1 MVFQNLVEPH
11 PLEWLMGIAT
21 PPNEI
26 TSRLECLFSRGIYMS
41 KKRKL
46 PVRVIGRSYITT
58 TGLVTSTKDGVA
70 RDFEGSLESDFSM
83 LMDFD
88 WKVDSY
94 LPQPFVVDYADP
106 SGRPRT
112 YTPDYFMRFKVRG
125 MKPLLVEVKSTQSI
139 EKEGDLHHW
148 QTEAGERF
156 ARQHGWRFKVYTED
170 EIRTPYLRNAKFLRR
185 FRTYSPQ
192 QKDINAVRDILAAK
206 GEIAVEALVEHAV
219 TVLNHSITAPHD
231 LHEVRLRLLSVVW
244 WHIAEGFLYVDLE
257 QLVTN
262 QSPIRPR
269 GDGELVYSPFK

>member
-1 MVFQNLVEPH
+1 MVFHKLVEPH

-58 TGLVTSTKDGVA
+58 TGLVASTKDGVA

-83 LMDFD
+83 IMDFD

-106 SGRPRT
+106 SGRRRT
-112 YTPDYFMRFKVRG
+112 YTPDYFLRFKVRG
-125 MKPLLVEVKSTQSI
+125 MKPMLVEVKSTQSI
-139 EKEGDLHHW
+139 EKEGDLHRW

-156 ARQHGWRFKVYTED
+156 ARQHGWRFKVFTED

-185 FRTYSPQ
+185 FRTYSPL
-192 QKDINAVRDILAAK
+192 QKEINALRDILDEK
-206 GEIAVEALVEHAV
+206 GEIAVEALVDHVV
-219 TVLNHSITAPHD
+219 TVLPPSITAPHE
-231 LHEVRLRLLSVVW
+231 LHEARLRLLSVVW
-244 WHIAEGFLYVDLE
+244 WHLATGFLYADLE
-257 QLVTN
+257 RLVTN
-262 QSPIRPR
+262 RSVIRFR
-269 GDGELVYSPFK
+269 RNGELIYSPFR